1 MFKLKIAY
9 NNKCENIVKKL
20 DKLIKDKYK
29 LIDLESYNEDYYKE
43 KSKAYKLKY
52 GYSARMT
59 PFAIFTDGEFVI
71 PFYSEDNKCNLEN
84 ILKAIKYYESTSN

>member
-9 NNKCENIVKKL
+9 NNKCENIVKEL

-52 GYSARMT
+52 EYSARMT
-59 PFAIFTDGEFVI
+59 PFAILIDEEGKVI
-71 PFYSEDNKCNLEN
+71 QPYYSE
-84 ILKAIKYYESTSN
+84 SNQCTIETIVKTLNDII